1 MYHVAENPFARF
13 VPPAAASP
21 AFGNAISDPNFQP
34 PRAQTSVSVSSPAR
48 QSHMLTTATASSA
61 PTTRRSV
68 AFSDL
73 TSPADEFPSISQSS
87 RGGKRNRKAGTHA
100 QNRTEGTQT
109 HEPSTPTPAV
119 PPQAAVHSS
128 SASASTP
135 GSSFGFWAQV
145 QQSQA
150 STPVLSQHL
159 FASTPQ
165 SGLSSNAFA
174 QPTNSTPSLWAP
186 FSSQSV
192 PATQPA
198 VPSTPTPTRDSTAI
212 GEALAA
218 LAKIGVH
225 MSEEDLENLH
235 PPDEYEDEL
244 ELMAEVR
251 AYFDVSYKVSPVL
264 GPDCETGT
272 APELAVSRFSGR
284 ALKLF

>member
-48 QSHMLTTATASSA
+48 QSHKLTTATASSA
-61 PTTRRSV
+61 PTTRRSA

-119 PPQAAVHSS
+119 PPQAAVNSS
-128 SASASTP
+128 SAASASTP

-150 STPVLSQHL
+150 TTPVLSQHP

-186 FSSQSV
+186 FSSQSL

-198 VPSTPTPTRDSTAI
+198 VPSMSTPTRDSTAI

-264 GPDCETGT
+264 GPDQCVTGRRRN
-272 APELAVSRFSGR
+272 L
-284 ALKLF
+284 L